1 AAVGV
6 RGGVG
11 GERAGDAR
19 RDLARRLAEAI
30 EASADTDV
38 ESLALQWSL
47 AGDLPRAARFAHLA
61 GDRAMEKL
69 AFERAAELYELAARG
84 ASRDTE
90 RAAALTAMADALA
103 AAGRGPAAAAA
114 YLRAADALDGP
125 ATDDLVLRAADQL
138 IRSGQVTEGKQLMTR
153 VLDRLDIRLP
163 SSPAAAVRRV

>member
-1 AAVGV
+1 
-6 RGGVG
+6 
-11 GERAGDAR
+11 
-19 RDLARRLAEAI
+19 
-30 EASADTDV
+30 
-38 ESLALQWSL
+38 
-47 AGDLPRAARFAHLA
+47 
-61 GDRAMEKL
+61 

-138 IRSGQVTEGKQLMTR
+138 IRSGQVTEGKQLMTP

-163 SSPAAAVRRV
+163 SSPAAAVRRVLVRRLVLRLRGMAPRARSDARRNGAIRRIDACWVVGDLLAVLDPLRSTALHLEGLSLAL